1 MSDVAN
7 DAPRK
12 FDSRYV
18 DGIRG
23 FSSLAVAIYH
33 CMLFIGLTGTAAASW
48 PVLFWLTRN
57 GYQGVPIFIV
67 LSGFVL
73 MIAVSRAGKGKLP
86 QGMRHYIWRRF
97 RRIVPPYWVALA
109 LSLGLIAA
117 VPLMQSR
124 AGTKWDDKLPIDWQA
139 IVAHIFL
146 VHDVNP
152 NWTNKINGPMWSV
165 SVEWQIY
172 FLMPLLILPLWRW
185 LGKWVAVPLVF
196 ALSLVPHFIGVQ
208 QKHHHLHFL
217 PHFLGSLD
225 RLHPWFIGLFAVGM
239 LAADLLTNSK
249 VNTRFF
255 WVPFVAVLAAIFVDA
270 HPAEANVWLSE
281 SLLGIATAMLVMWLA
296 GRPRALVHRILTSRP
311 SLGLGKMSY
320 SLYLVHSPLLALG
333 NLILMQ
339 YNLPLA
345 LHATLMYALVLPL
358 AISAAFGFH
367 WGIERHFMTAHQ
379 QELKI
384 R

>member
-1 MSDVAN
+1 MSDLEG

-33 CMLFIGLTGTAAASW
+33 TMLFIGLTGTAAASL
-48 PVLFWLTRN
+48 PVVFWLTRN

-86 QGMRHYIWRRF
+86 HGVRHYIWRRF
-97 RRIVPPYWVALA
+97 RRIVPPYWVALVV
-109 LSLGLIAA
+109 SLGLIAA
-117 VPLMQSR
+117 VPLMQTR

-139 IVAHIFL
+139 IVSHVFL

-152 NWTNKINGPMWSV
+152 NFTNKINGPMWSV

-185 LGKWVAVPLVF
+185 LGKWVAVPVVF

-208 QKHHHLHFL
+208 QKHHHLHFV

-249 VNTRFF
+249 VNTRLF
-255 WVPFVAVLAAIFVDA
+255 WVPFIVVLAWIFVFA
-270 HPAEANVWLSE
+270 HFAEANVWLSE

-296 GRPRALVHRILTSRP
+296 GRPRALVHRVFTSRP

-333 NLILMQ
+333 NLILLQ
-339 YNLPLA
+339 YKLPLA
-345 LHATLMYALVLPL
+345 LHATLMYVVVLPF
-358 AISAAFGFH
+358 AIAVAFGFY

-379 QELKI
+379 QELRI

>member
-1 MSDVAN
+1 MSDLAEST
-7 DAPRK
+7 PRK
-12 FDSRYV
+12 FDSRFV

-23 FSSLAVAIYH
+23 FSSLAVALYH
-33 CMLFIGLTGTAAASW
+33 TMLFIGVTGTAAASL
-48 PVLFWLTRN
+48 PIVFWLARN

-73 MIAVSRAGKGKLP
+73 MIAVSMAGLGKLP
-86 QGMRHYIWRRF
+86 QGFRHFIWRRF
-97 RRIVPPYWVALA
+97 RRIVPPYWAALA
-109 LSLGLIAA
+109 LSLALITAI
-117 VPLMQSR
+117 PLLQSR
-124 AGTKWDDKLPIDWQA
+124 SDTKWDGQLFVDWQS
-139 IVAHIFL
+139 VASHIFL
-146 VHDVNP
+146 VHDLNP
-152 NWTNKINGPMWSV
+152 SWTNKINGPMWSV

-196 ALSLVPHFIGVQ
+196 ALSLAPHFIGVQ
-208 QKHHHLHFL
+208 QKHHHLRFL
-217 PHFLGSLD
+217 PQYLGNLD

-249 VNTRFF
+249 VRARFF
-255 WVPFVAVLAAIFVDA
+255 WVPFAIILSGIFAFA
-270 HPAEANVWLSE
+270 HLAEANAWLSE

-296 GRPRALVHRILTSRP
+296 GRPRALVHRLLTSRP

-320 SLYLVHSPLLALG
+320 SLYLVHMPFLAIG
-333 NLILMQ
+333 NLVLMQ
-339 YNLPLA
+339 NDLPVA

-358 AISAAFGFH
+358 AIALAFGFH
-367 WGIERHFMTAHQ
+367 WGIERHFMTSHQ